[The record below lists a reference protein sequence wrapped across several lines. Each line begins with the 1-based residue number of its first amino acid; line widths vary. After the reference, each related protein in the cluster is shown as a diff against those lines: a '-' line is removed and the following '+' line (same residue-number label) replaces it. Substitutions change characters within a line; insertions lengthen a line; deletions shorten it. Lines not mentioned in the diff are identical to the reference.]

1 MTNLKTHELL
11 EAATNILQEL
21 LDKATEEQQNRIQG
35 IFAEMKYG
43 DRIDDEMRMW
53 MEEGNDK

>member
-1 MTNLKTHELL
+1 MTHLKTQQLL
-11 EAATNILQEL
+11 EEATDILQEM

-43 DRIDDEMRMW
+43 DRIDDEMKMW
-53 MEEGNDK
+53 MEDQ